1 MMKKNIFPILILI
14 LALVIAIGSQTFLS
28 PCVHE
33 DGSFGS
39 CHWAGR
45 ALLGVGV
52 LLAAQALLAWVRT
65 DVYLAVLPTALLGC
79 FIPGTL
85 ISLCKM
91 SAMRCRSVMQ
101 PAMILLCAV
110 IAMLALI
117 GYAVNRKSNK

>member
-1 MMKKNIFPILILI
+1 MKKKLFSPLIFV
-14 LALVIAIGSQTFLS
+14 LALAVAVGSQTFLS

-39 CHWAGR
+39 CHWAGQ
-45 ALLGVGV
+45 ALLGVGL
-52 LLAAQALLAWVRT
+52 LLAALALLSWVRT
-65 DVYLAVLPTALLGC
+65 DVYLAILPAALLGC
-79 FIPGTL
+79 LTPGTL
-85 ISLCKM
+85 IPLCKM

-110 IAMLALI
+110 IALLALI

>member
-1 MMKKNIFPILILI
+1 MKKTIFPILIFV
-14 LALVIAIGSQTFLS
+14 LALVVAIGSQTFLS

-45 ALLGVGV
+45 AMLGVGL
-52 LLAAQALLAWVRT
+52 LLAVLALLSWVRT

-110 IAMLALI
+110 IALLALI

>member
-1 MMKKNIFPILILI
+1 MKKTIFPILILI
-14 LALVIAIGSQTFLS
+14 LSLVIALGSQTFLS

-45 ALLGVGV
+45 AMLGVGI
-52 LLAAQALLAWVRT
+52 LLAVLALLSWARK
-65 DVYLAVLPTALLGC
+65 DVYLAVLLTALLGC

-110 IAMLALI
+110 IALLALI

>member
-1 MMKKNIFPILILI
+1 MKKAVLPACIVLA
-14 LALVIAIGSQTFLS
+14 LALVIALGSQTFLS

-52 LLAAQALLAWVRT
+52 LLAAQALLAWART
-65 DVYLAVLPTALLGC
+65 DVYLAVMPAALLGC

-110 IAMLALI
+110 IALLALI

>member
-1 MMKKNIFPILILI
+1 MMKKAIFPILILI
-14 LALVIAIGSQTFLS
+14 LSLVIALGSQTFLS

-45 ALLGVGV
+45 AMLGVGI
-52 LLAAQALLAWVRT
+52 LLASLALLSWARK
-65 DVYLAVLPTALLGC
+65 DAYLAVMPAALLGC

-110 IAMLALI
+110 IALLALI
-117 GYAVNRKSNK
+117 GYAVNRKSDK

>member
-65 DVYLAVLPTALLGC
+65 DVYLAVLPAALLGC

-110 IAMLALI
+110 IALLALI